1 MAKTIDLLMNLKD
14 GVSGK
19 LGSINN
25 NLQTTSGKIKA
36 LGKSALSLGNIMK
49 GAFVGGVISGF
60 VVDTLKAYDT
70 QIQAEKKVQ
79 RALQATGKTAE
90 QAKSELSDYKEFASK
105 QQDITAFG
113 DEATLAVISGLI
125 SQGFGKKS
133 IQDIVAMSQD
143 IARNSGS
150 TQEDVTKAL
159 SAYVKTGKGA
169 TKLAKQFKLNADLLG
184 KGSTE
189 TERMASLWQAFSES
203 DNKGASTE
211 YLKTFDG
218 QLESVKGRLADMQE
232 PLGQL
237 MNTMFGYENDPNATP
252 LMVTDKL
259 IQDLTKD
266 IQELA
271 NRSSELGGG
280 IGGVGQACVEQYPML
295 TLFFGTI
302 TGAKILTGLGETTKA
317 IKDLGGAI
325 SSIANGIATFSAT
338 AGGVVA
344 WSVIVIGAITAVA
357 VALGRLSE
365 YYQMTRE
372 EQEKFD
378 KSHAESVGAYNYSAV
393 KGAPSLG
400 SIDMSH
406 SKYGKNA
413 DTNATGTS
421 YFRGGLT
428 RVNEHGG
435 ELITLPSGSQVIP
448 ADKTDKMLNGGMTF
462 NVPITI
468 QGNVIGNEEYAN
480 QLGDM
485 LVSKLQTA
493 ISNC

>member
-1 MAKTIDLLMNLKD
+1 MAKSIDLLMNLKD

-90 QAKSELSDYKEFASK
+90 QAKSELNQYKEFAS
-105 QQDITAFG
+105 QQQNITAFG

-143 IARNSGS
+143 IARNTGS
-150 TQEDVTKAL
+150 TQEDVTKTL
-159 SAYVKTGKGA
+159 SAYIKTGKGA
-169 TKLAKQFKLNADLLG
+169 NRLSKEFKLNADLLG
-184 KGSTE
+184 KGSSE
-189 TERMASLWQAFSES
+189 TERMANLWQAFSES

-211 YLKTFDG
+211 YLKTFEG

-237 MNTMFGYENDPNATP
+237 MNTMFGYDQDPNATP
-252 LMVTDKL
+252 LTVFDKL
-259 IQDLTKD
+259 IQDTTTD
-266 IQELA
+266 IQTLA
-271 NRSSELGGG
+271 DRSRDLGGG
-280 IGGVGQACVEQYPML
+280 IGGVGQACVETYPTL
-295 TLFFGTI
+295 STLFGLI
-302 TGAKILTGLGETTKA
+302 MGGKIIVALGQVTEAFKS
-317 IKDLGGAI
+317 LGGGI
-325 SSIANGIATFSAT
+325 SSILNGIKLFSAT
-338 AGGVVA
+338 AGGAVA
-344 WSVIVIGAITAVA
+344 WSVAVIGAISAVT
-357 VALGRLSE
+357 VWLGSLSD
-365 YYQMTRE
+365 YYKMARE
-372 EQEKFD
+372 EQEKFNE
-378 KSHAESVGAYNYSAV
+378 SHRESVGAYNYSAV
-393 KGAPSLG
+393 KGAPSLE
-400 SIDMSH
+400 SINMSN
-406 SKYGKNA
+406 SKYGVNGH
-413 DTNATGTS
+413 ATGTS
-421 YFRGGLT
+421 YFKGGLT

-448 ADKTDKMLNGGMTF
+448 ADKTDKMLSGGQTF
-462 NVPITI
+462 NIPINI

-480 QLGDM
+480 SLGDL

-493 ISNC
+493 MSNC